1 MFGIQ
6 TVAMGQRFLLE
17 TIAVG
22 AFILLVGLATIDDF
36 LLLFLSR

>member
-1 MFGIQ
+1 MFGTQ
-6 TVAMGQRFLLE
+6 TVATGQRLLPE
-17 TIAVG
+17 AIALG